1 MTPMVSTAG
10 PLSVRSTARKESA
23 RTGGGRTNIFG
34 AASEGSLAVD
44 ASPHVR
50 AKRRSQSGRG
60 GGAAAADGW
69 RAWLARTLN
78 GASPQSWLYELLA
91 TLLVVLSVAVHVLS
105 PSPDAARARALE
117 RLDGAVS
124 GLFLLDYLARALTA
138 PDASW
143 RCRAL
148 GPVRGR
154 LRWCGTWEALV
165 DAGAAF
171 PWFVERPRAP
181 VAAVGDE
188 AEAPSPPPLRS
199 LSGSSTARSARE

>member
-1 MTPMVSTAG
+1 MSSGRYMVSSG
-10 PLSVRSTARKESA
+10 RSA
-23 RTGGGRTNIFG
+23 RSSAG
-34 AASEGSLAVD
+34 AQTQWAGLRA
-44 ASPHVR
+44 HVR

-124 GLFLLDYLARALTA
+124 GLFLLDYFARALTA

-181 VAAVGDE
+181 VASRAAAGRPQRICRRG
-188 AEAPSPPPLRS
+188 AGRRRS
-199 LSGSSTARSARE
+199 SR